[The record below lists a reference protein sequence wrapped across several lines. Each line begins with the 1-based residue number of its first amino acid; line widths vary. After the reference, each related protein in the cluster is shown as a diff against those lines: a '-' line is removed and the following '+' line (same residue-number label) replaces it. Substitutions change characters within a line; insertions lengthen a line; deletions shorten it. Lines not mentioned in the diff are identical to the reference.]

1 MEFGP
6 VLRALV
12 HNRARF
18 LLITLEV
25 ALTLA
30 IVANC
35 VSLVMD
41 LRGKFLRP
49 SGFDEANLVVVSL
62 EPFAPAYQDDEYL
75 HAARARDL
83 DKLRALPGVQD
94 ATAISAIPLS
104 GGGSSTGRKAEGAK
118 GDSVSAPYFE
128 VSDHAVQ
135 TLGVK
140 LVAGRDF
147 QPAEFRNWSDEEGE
161 VHDQPAILS
170 QALADK
176 LFPDGDAVGKRIT
189 SGGDAK
195 SSNVVIGV
203 VETMFNSWPQAERI
217 SGQAM
222 LLPGQPEFSRLIRYM
237 VRTEPGARKSVM
249 AGLED
254 TLLKVDSGR
263 IVTIRSMEEVKE
275 NTYNN
280 DTGLIKILSGVVVLL
295 IAVTAFGI
303 VGLTSFSVSQRRRQI
318 GTRRA
323 LGATRQDILR
333 YFLLENW
340 LVTGS
345 GLALGLGLAW
355 ALNYTLVKM
364 TTVAGLSAAV
374 PKLDWVLLGGGML
387 LLWGSGLLAALAP
400 ALRATRV
407 APVVATRTV

>member
-6 VLRALV
+6 VFRALF

-35 VSLVMD
+35 VTMVLD
-41 LRGKFLRP
+41 LRSKFLRP

-62 EPFAPAYQDDEYL
+62 EPFSPSYEDEGYL

-83 DKLRALPGVQD
+83 DKLRAFPGVRD

-118 GDSVSAPYFE
+118 GDPSSAPYFE
-128 VSDHAVQ
+128 VSDHALQ
-135 TLGVK
+135 TLGVR

-147 QPAEFRNWSDEEGE
+147 QLGEFRNYSDAEGE
-161 VHDQPAILS
+161 VHDQPVILS
-170 QALADK
+170 QPLADK
-176 LFPDGDAVGKRIT
+176 LFPAGDAVGKRIT
-189 SGGDAK
+189 SRDGN
-195 SSNVVIGV
+195 STNVVIGV
-203 VETMFNSWPQAERI
+203 VERMFNSWPQSERI
-217 SGQAM
+217 SGHAM
-222 LLPGQPEFSRLIRYM
+222 LLPGEPENERLIRYM
-237 VRTEPGARKSVM
+237 VRTEPGARTAVI

-254 TLLKVDSGR
+254 MLLKVDEGR
-263 IVTIRSMEEVKE
+263 IVRLRSLQEYKE
-275 NTYNN
+275 NTYIRER
-280 DTGLIKILSGVVVLL
+280 GLIKILGVVVLL
-295 IAVTAFGI
+295 LVAVTAFGI
-303 VGLTSFSVSQRRRQI
+303 VGLTSFAVSQRRRQI

-323 LGATRQDILR
+323 LGATRHDILR

-355 ALNYTLVKM
+355 ALNYTLVRM
-364 TTVAGLSAAV
+364 TTVAGASAAV
-374 PKLDWVLLGGGML
+374 PKLDWGLLAGGMA
-387 LLWGSGLLAALAP
+387 LLWASGLLAALAP

>member
-6 VLRALV
+6 VFRALI

-35 VSLVMD
+35 VSMVLD
-41 LRGKFLRP
+41 LRGKYLRA
-49 SGFDEANLVVVSL
+49 SGFDEENLVVATL
-62 EPFAPAYQDDEYL
+62 EPFAPAYQDEEYV

-83 DKLRALPGVQD
+83 ERLRAFSGVRD
-94 ATAISAIPLS
+94 ATAISAVPLS
-104 GGGSSTGRKAEGAK
+104 GGGSSSGRKAEGAK
-118 GDSVSAPYFE
+118 GDSLPTPYFE
-128 VSDHAVQ
+128 VSDHPLQA
-135 TLGVK
+135 LGVQ

-147 QPAEFRNWSDEEGE
+147 QPGDFHSYYDAEGE

-170 QALADK
+170 QRLADT
-176 LFPDGDAVGKRIT
+176 LFPNGDAVGKRIT
-189 SGGDAK
+189 SGGEAK
-195 SSNVVIGV
+195 SSNIVIGV
-203 VETMFNSWPQAERI
+203 VDTMFNSWPQWERV

-222 LLPGQPEFSRLIRYM
+222 LVPGQPEDKRLIRYM
-237 VRTEPGARKSVM
+237 VRTEPGARESVM

-254 TLLKVDSGR
+254 VLLKVDQGR
-263 IVTIRSMEEVKE
+263 IVTVRSLAWYKS
-275 NTYNN
+275 NTYNSER
-280 DTGLIKILSGVVVLL
+280 GLIKILSGVVVLL
-295 IAVTAFGI
+295 VAVTAFGI

-323 LGATRQDILR
+323 LGASRQDILR

-355 ALNYTLVKM
+355 ALNYTLVRM
-364 TTVAGLSAAV
+364 TTVAGAAAAV
-374 PKLDWVLLGGGML
+374 PKLDWALVGGGMV
-387 LLWGSGLLAALAP
+387 LLWVSGLLAALAP
-400 ALRATRV
+400 ALKATRV

>member
-6 VLRALV
+6 IFRALV

-41 LRGKFLRP
+41 LRGKFLRA

-62 EPFAPAYQDDEYL
+62 EPFSPAYQKPDYL

-83 DKLRALPGVQD
+83 DRLRAFPGVRD
-94 ATAISAIPLS
+94 ATAIAAIPLS
-104 GGGSSTGRKAEGAK
+104 GGGSATGRKAEGAK
-118 GDSVSAPYFE
+118 GDSSTAPFFE
-128 VSDHAVQ
+128 VSDHAVS

-140 LVAGRDF
+140 LAAGRDF
-147 QPAEFRNWSDEEGE
+147 RPDEFRNYSDAEGE
-161 VHDQPAILS
+161 VHDQPVILS
-170 QALADK
+170 QPLADK
-176 LFPDGDAVGKRIT
+176 LFPNGDAVGKRIT
-189 SGGDAK
+189 SGGEAK
-195 SSNVVIGV
+195 SSNVVIGI
-203 VETMFNSWPQAERI
+203 VERMFNSWPQSERI
-217 SGQAM
+217 SGHAM
-222 LLPGQPEFSRLIRYM
+222 LLPGQPEDKRLIRYM
-237 VRTEPGARKSVM
+237 VRTEPGSRKAVM

-254 TLLKVDSGR
+254 LLLKIDEGR
-263 IVTIRSMEEVKE
+263 IIRVRSLQEYKE
-275 NTYNN
+275 NTYNGER
-280 DTGLIKILSGVVVLL
+280 GLIKILGGVVVLL
-295 IAVTAFGI
+295 VAVTAFGI

-355 ALNYTLVKM
+355 ALNYGLVKM
-364 TTVAGLSAAV
+364 TTVVGSAALI
-374 PKLDWVLLGGGML
+374 PKLDVKLLAGGML
-387 LLWGSGLLAALAP
+387 LLWASGLLAALAP

>member
-6 VLRALV
+6 VFRALF

-18 LLITLEV
+18 VLITLEV

-35 VSLVMD
+35 VAMVLD
-41 LRGKFLRP
+41 LRAKFLRP
-49 SGFDEANLVVVSL
+49 SGYDEANLIVVSL
-62 EPFAPAYQDDEYL
+62 DPFAPAYADEAYL

-83 DKLRALPGVQD
+83 DRLRAFPGVRD
-94 ATAISAIPLS
+94 ATAISAVPLS
-104 GGGSSTGRKAEGAK
+104 GGGSSTGRKAAGAK
-118 GDSVSAPYFE
+118 GDSVGTPYFE
-128 VSDHAVQ
+128 VSDHAVP
-135 TLGVK
+135 TLGVE

-147 QPAEFRNWSDEEGE
+147 QPGEFRDWGDGEGE

-176 LFPDGDAVGKRIT
+176 LFPAGDAVGKRIT
-189 SGGDAK
+189 SGGEAK
-195 SSNVVIGV
+195 SSNVVVGV
-203 VETMFNSWPQAERI
+203 VAQMFNSWPQAERI

-222 LLPGQPEFSRLIRYM
+222 LVPGEPENERRIRYM
-237 VRTEPGARKSVM
+237 VRTEPGARKAVM
-249 AGLED
+249 AGIED
-254 TLLKVDSGR
+254 MLLKVDAGR
-263 IVTIRSMEEVKE
+263 ILKLRTLEEIKE
-275 NTYNN
+275 NTYNSER
-280 DTGLIKILSGVVVLL
+280 GLIKILGGVVVLL
-295 IAVTAFGI
+295 VAVTAFGI

-364 TTVAGLSAAV
+364 TTVTGASAVV
-374 PKLDWVLLGGGML
+374 PKLDWALLGGGMV
-387 LLWGSGLLAALAP
+387 LLWASGLLAALAP

>member
-6 VLRALV
+6 VFRALV

-35 VSLVMD
+35 VTMVLD
-41 LRGKFLRP
+41 LRGKFLRE
-49 SGFDEANLVVVSL
+49 SGFDETNLVVASL
-62 EPFAPAYQDDEYL
+62 EPFSAAYDDENYL

-83 DKLRALPGVQD
+83 DRLRALPGVRD
-94 ATAISAIPLS
+94 ATAISAVPLS
-104 GGGSSTGRKAEGAK
+104 GGGSATGRKAESAK
-118 GDSVSAPYFE
+118 GDSITAPYFE
-128 VSDHAVQ
+128 VSDHAIP

-147 QPAEFRNWSDEEGE
+147 RPDEFRDYVDAEGE

-176 LFPDGDAVGKRIT
+176 LFPKGDALGKRIT

-195 SSNVVIGV
+195 SSNVVVGV
-203 VETMFNSWPQAERI
+203 VDTMFNSWPQVERI
-217 SGQAM
+217 SGHAM
-222 LLPGQPEFSRLIRYM
+222 LLPSQPEDKRLIRYM
-237 VRTEPGARKSVM
+237 IRTQPGARKAVM

-254 TLLKVDSGR
+254 LLLKADAGR
-263 IVTIRSMEEVKE
+263 IVKIRSLQEYKE
-275 NTYNN
+275 NTYNGER
-280 DTGLIKILSGVVVLL
+280 GLIKILGGVVVLL
-295 IAVTAFGI
+295 VAVTAFGI

-345 GLALGLGLAW
+345 GLALGVFLAW
-355 ALNYTLVKM
+355 ALNYGLVKM
-364 TTVAGLSAAV
+364 TTVVGASALI
-374 PKLDWVLLGGGML
+374 PKLDWRLLAGGML